1 MDNWGDMFMK
11 IINVKIPERE
21 YKIYI
26 EKGLLSKCAELLTPF
41 AAGKK
46 AAVITDSN
54 VDPLYSETV
63 LKELQSAGAKPF
75 KIVVEAGE
83 GSKSLSVFEDVCNT
97 ILENDFSRSDCVVAL
112 GGGVVG
118 DLSGFVASTLLR
130 GVSLIQIPTS
140 LLSQVDSSVG
150 GKTAVNLQAGKNLV
164 GTFYQPKL
172 VLIDM
177 DTLTTLPEREV
188 ACGMAEI
195 IKYAAIRDAK
205 MGEELLSG
213 NFDMA
218 DIIGRCCKIKADI
231 VVNDETDHGER
242 MLLNFG
248 HTIGHAVEN
257 YYGYGTLSHGAAVA
271 IGMCIMTE
279 YAEKMGYTEK
289 GTLETIK
296 ALNKKYNLPIECEHR
311 NSLITA
317 ATHDKKS
324 VGDSINIVLVKKMGE
339 GYYMKVPKS
348 TLAEIAKGE

>member
-1 MDNWGDMFMK
+1 MK
-11 IINVKIPERE
+11 IIDVKIPERE

-26 EKGLLSKCAELLTPF
+26 EKGLLSSCAELMRPF
-41 AAGKK
+41 VQGKK
-46 AAVITDSN
+46 TAVITDTN
-54 VDPLYSETV
+54 VEPLYGETV
-63 LKELQSAGAKPF
+63 IKELEAAGAKPF
-75 KIVVEAGE
+75 KITVEAGE
-83 GSKSLSVFEDVCNT
+83 NSKSLGVFENVCNS

-112 GGGVVG
+112 GGGVIG
-118 DLSGFVASTLLR
+118 DLSGFVASTILR
-130 GVSLIQIPTS
+130 GVSLIQIPTT

-150 GKTAVNLQAGKNLV
+150 GKTAVNLRVGKNLV

-177 DTLTTLPEREV
+177 NTLETLPPREV

-213 NFDMA
+213 DFDMA

-231 VVNDETDHGER
+231 VVNDETDRGER

-289 GTLETIK
+289 GTLEIIK
-296 ALNKKYNLPIECEHR
+296 SLNEKYNLPTECEHR
-311 NSLITA
+311 KSLITA
-317 ATHDKKS
+317 ATHDKKR

-339 GYYMKVPKS
+339 GYYTKVPKD
-348 TLAEIAKGE
+348 TLSEIAKGE